1 VIVVE
6 GPDGAGKTTLVN
18 FLASHYG
25 FRVENKDK
33 ENRQEP
39 GGPPKRPTRESTWE
53 ALGLAVAGHT
63 PVLIYDRL
71 FVSELIYG
79 PIVKQRVDMGTTER
93 ILAERVF
100 AALSIP
106 FVLCM
111 PPKEQVVDNVKRT
124 EGQWTTAKEKIGEIY
139 DAYAA
144 YWPPLIGYI
153 HYDYTFDEPERV
165 IRAIDPYLERRKERS
180 W

>member
-1 VIVVE
+1 VLVVE

-33 ENRQEP
+33 EDRSVP
-39 GGPPKRPTRESTWE
+39 HGPPKRPARESTWE

-71 FVSELIYG
+71 FVSELVYG
-79 PIVKQRVDMGTTER
+79 PIVKQRVDLGNTER
-93 ILAERVF
+93 VLAERVF
-100 AALSIP
+100 AALGIP

-111 PPKEQVVDNVKRT
+111 PPKQQVLDNVKHNT
-124 EGQWTTAKEKIGEIY
+124 EQWNVAASRAGEIY
-139 DAYAA
+139 DAYAK
-144 YWPPLIGYI
+144 YWPPLIHPI
-153 HYDYTFDEPERV
+153 MYDYTTDDPSKVTRK
-165 IRAIDPYLERRKERS
+165 IDQYLERRKERS